1 MSQTEG
7 SLLEGFLCSIA
18 QKDTIFFELLPLVD
32 CPLSKIGEAVL

>member
-7 SLLEGFLCSIA
+7 SLLEGFLCKIA
-18 QKDTIFFELLPLVD
+18 QKYIIFELPPLAN